1 MLTINYFASIREELG
16 TGTESYPLPAQI
28 RTVGDLI
35 DSIVDDRGE
44 PWTALQDSSR
54 VLVAV
59 NQTIVDRACELD
71 GDEEIA
77 FFPPM
82 TGG

>member
-1 MLTINYFASIREELG
+1 MITVNYFASIRETARRDKETL
-16 TGTESYPLPAQI
+16 EIPRS
-28 RTVGDLI
+28 VNSVEKLI
-35 DSIVDDRGE
+35 EFLAERDENSHKALFGE
-44 PWTALQDSSR
+44 TP

-59 NQTIVDRACELD
+59 NQTVVSRDYKLD

>member
-1 MLTINYFASIREELG
+1 MLTINYFASIREALNQSQDKLELPD
-16 TGTESYPLPAQI
+16 SV
-28 RTVGDLI
+28 RTVNQLI
-35 DSIVDDRGE
+35 DYLGASDRNKLAILTQDDK
-44 PWTALQDSSR
+44 

-59 NQTIVDRACELD
+59 NQTIVSRDYGLR